1 MTGLAPPSLEGADVV
16 PEPPAAQ
23 VARRRRSIANRLRTA
38 ARIVTRA
45 GIRNSELGRLG
56 VALAIG
62 IAVAG
67 AVILLRELVLQL
79 QHLTFGVPFETS
91 LSGDL
96 GLDWWRVLAVT
107 GGGGLV
113 CGLAALAWRYWRPG
127 DVVDAIEANALY
139 GGRVSLMDSVHPN
152 CRSAA

>member
-1 MTGLAPPSLEGADVV
+1 MIALRSCRLCRGGLGIDTGSPHGERAMTGLAPPSLEGADVV
-16 PEPPAAQ
+16 PEAPTAQ

-79 QHLTFGVPFETS
+79 QHL
-91 LSGDL
+91 
-96 GLDWWRVLAVT
+96 
-107 GGGGLV
+107 
-113 CGLAALAWRYWRPG
+113 
-127 DVVDAIEANALY
+127 
-139 GGRVSLMDSVHPN
+139 
-152 CRSAA
+152 